1 MYKVG
6 RGQLNL
12 ELILWALGTEPG
24 SSAKAASASNFL
36 AISPA
41 EAFHFYIENLCVL
54 PQIGQV
60 SIVQRSTPQSS
71 FSSLSALCG
80 M

>member
-12 ELILWALGTEPG
+12 ELGLHTVVSDPMGTEPG

-41 EAFHFYIENLCVL
+41 EAFHFYIENLYVL

-60 SIVQRSTPQSS
+60 SIVQRSTPQ
-71 FSSLSALCG
+71 
-80 M
+80 